1 MKKRIYFVTA
11 ILASVAALNLSSCL
25 KDDSRFI
32 DFASS
37 ATTVN
42 FPLGGLSHFGSDAV
56 TDPGDTIVKQFAVDV
71 ASPKVPTSATDV
83 TIAVDNTIIDAY
95 NPGSAVQY
103 EPMPDG
109 SYVLSA
115 TKVTIPAGQRVGVI
129 TVTFY
134 KGLLDPS
141 KSYML
146 PIKIVSGTG
155 ATVSGNFSV
164 HYYHFIGND
173 FAGNYSATFIRTPHG
188 GDYANQ
194 PLTIFPVTPNQFEVG
209 SGYAGLGVRYEVT
222 FTKNGTGPTATY
234 TNWAVTLNASD
245 VSTQF
250 GGNSITVTVP
260 ASFANYDPNHAYT
273 FDEATHGLFD
283 FKYNVVNGS
292 GLPRAVEDIY
302 VKP

>member
-11 ILASVAALNLSSCL
+11 ILATVAALNLSSCL

-37 ATTVN
+37 GTTVN
-42 FPLGGLSHFGSDAV
+42 FPLGGLSHFGADAV
-56 TDPGDTIVKQFAVDV
+56 TDAGDTIVKQFAIDV

-103 EPMPDG
+103 DPMPDG
-109 SYVLSA
+109 SFVLSA
-115 TKVTIPAGQRVGVI
+115 TKVTIPAGQRVGVV

-155 ATVSGNFSV
+155 ATVSGNYGI

-173 FAGNYSATFIRTPHG
+173 FAGLYTWTYTRWQNGTGTGTPLIDH
-188 GDYANQ
+188 A
-194 PLTIFPVTPNQFEVG
+194 VTPNTPVNPITPSIFEMET
-209 SGYAGLGVRYEVT
+209 GYNSNHVDYEVT
-222 FTKNGTGPTATY
+222 FTKTGPGTY
-234 TNWAVTLNASD
+234 TNWAVTFDPAT
-245 VSTQF
+245 VSA
-250 GGNSITVTVP
+250 GWVP
-260 ASFANYDPNHAYT
+260 VGISVVQPPVFLVLDPANFHFQLQYVAFNGTADRYLI
-273 FDEATHGLFD
+273 DD
-283 FKYNVVNGS
+283 FK
-292 GLPRAVEDIY
+292 
-302 VKP
+302 KP